1 MKQVLFILLFSA
13 SALFGQEHPVIN
25 PPTLQPQTE
34 PIETPPGGYKLYAAP
49 TTEWVFH
56 KTADGSHPNGNEQE
70 MVWLTNRARTD
81 PTQEGIYLANT
92 GNFNVESAVSYF
104 GVNKTA
110 LQQEFAA
117 IDPKPPCAFDR
128 RIYEGSRV
136 HSEDLIARDSQDH
149 NNQFSRIADAGFF
162 LNGGAASVFAYAISP
177 EYAHAGF
184 NIDWGPDGG
193 DGTGMQPGRGHRQ
206 GLMATSLT
214 STNFGIAMVEE
225 SNSATQVGPLVTSI
239 VYARAST
246 SFADHYNQFLV
257 GTVWTDSNN
266 NDRYD
271 SGEGH
276 SGVTVMP
283 DSGTFYAIT
292 GTAGGWAIPISSGSY
307 TISFSGG
314 AIIGTEFRNATVSG
328 NQSTLVIWNAAD
340 SYVSPP
346 PPPTAPTGLVVVPGI
361 N

>member
-1 MKQVLFILLFSA
+1 MKQVLVILGFLSSA
-13 SALFGQEHPVIN
+13 AYGQEFPVLN
-25 PPTLQPQTE
+25 PPTLEHQPE
-34 PIETPPGGYKLYAAP
+34 PPPPAQGGYKLFANP

-70 MVWLTNRARTD
+70 MVWLTNRARTN
-81 PTQEGIYLANT
+81 PTEEGIYLANT
-92 GNFNVESAVSYF
+92 GNSNVESAVSYF
-104 GVNKTA
+104 SVSKTA
-110 LQQEFAA
+110 LQDEFADL
-117 IDPKPPCAFDR
+117 DPKPPCAFDR

-149 NNQFSRIADAGFF
+149 NNQFSRIGDAGFF

-177 EYAHAGF
+177 VYAHAGF

-193 DGTGMQPGRGHRQ
+193 DGTGMQPGRGHRR

-225 SNSATQVGPLVTSI
+225 SNSSTSVGPLVTSI

-246 SFADHYNQFLV
+246 SQSNHYNQFLV
-257 GTVWTDSNN
+257 GTVWTDSNSN
-266 NDRYD
+266 GRYD

-276 SGVTVMP
+276 DGVTVMP
-283 DSGTFYAIT
+283 DSGTYYAVT
-292 GTAGGWAIPISSGSY
+292 GSAGGWAIPISSGSY

-314 AIIGTEFRNATVSG
+314 PLSGTELRTAEVSG
-328 NQSTLVIWNAAD
+328 SESVLVIWNAAD
-340 SYVSPP
+340 SYNPQ
-346 PPPTAPTGLVVVPGI
+346 PPTAPTSLAVTPVI